1 MQPTGGLRVT
11 HLLDG
16 LLRSVFQMRLHLA
29 FRAATFASLCATAAL
44 SSSARADEPATSSAP
59 ASASSVNPNANF
71 AFSKERWHSDSKI
84 GWDGFLSGLRGFEHF
99 YEPVGQ
105 PIYFESPFNN
115 TGVRF
120 LYLHHEFSDK
130 SQLQGGNVDVAA
142 VQARVALTERLGFI
156 ATKDGYSWLD
166 ANALPKEEGWNAIAA
181 GLKYAVYVDR
191 DIDLVI
197 TPGFRLM
204 LQSGEWKVLQS
215 NPAEIS
221 PFLSIAK
228 GWGKFHMIGDAT
240 FRLPFDDDDGNS
252 IFQWDLHADYDLIGG
267 FAPCIEVHGLH
278 YLSNGN
284 KVPFKV
290 GGLDYAN
297 IGSAD
302 VDGSTVV
309 WMGLGGRWKFNPH
322 LSVGGTYEFALT
334 NKNADIMDKRV
345 TLDLQFVY

>member
-1 MQPTGGLRVT
+1 
-11 HLLDG
+11 
-16 LLRSVFQMRLHLA
+16 MRLHHA
-29 FRAATFASLCATAAL
+29 CRTAAAL
-44 SSSARADEPATSSAP
+44 LLVAGALTSSAAGQEAAKTTDAA
-59 ASASSVNPNANF
+59 ASASGVNPNATF

-166 ANALPKEEGWNAIAA
+166 ANLLPEEEGWNGIAA

-191 DIDLVI
+191 DNDFVI
-197 TPGFRLM
+197 TPGVRLM

-221 PFLSIAK
+221 PFVSMAK
-228 GWGKFHMIGDAT
+228 GWDKFHLVGNAT
-240 FRLPFDDDDGNS
+240 VRVPFDDDDGNT

-278 YLSNGN
+278 YLSDGN
-284 KVPFKV
+284 KLPLKV

-309 WMGLGGRWKFNPH
+309 WMGVGGRWKFNPH
-322 LSVGGTYEFALT
+322 LSIGGTYEFALT

-345 TLDLQFVY
+345 TFDLQFVY

>member
-1 MQPTGGLRVT
+1 
-11 HLLDG
+11 
-16 LLRSVFQMRLHLA
+16 MRLHHA
-29 FRAATFASLCATAAL
+29 YRAVATSLLVAAAL
-44 SSSARADEPATSSAP
+44 TSSAAGQEP
-59 ASASSVNPNANF
+59 AKAADAAATASGVNPNATF

-84 GWDGFLSGLRGFEHF
+84 GWDGFLSGLRGFENF

-166 ANALPKEEGWNAIAA
+166 ANLLPEEEGWNGIAA

-191 DIDLVI
+191 DIDFVI
-197 TPGFRLM
+197 TPGVRLM

-221 PFLSIAK
+221 PFVSMAK
-228 GWGKFHMIGDAT
+228 GWDKFHLVGNAT
-240 FRLPFDDDDGNS
+240 VRVPFDDDDGNT

-284 KVPFKV
+284 KLPLKV

-297 IGSAD
+297 IGSSD

-309 WMGLGGRWKFNPH
+309 WMGVGGRWKFNPH
-322 LSVGGTYEFALT
+322 LSIGGTYEFALT
-334 NKNADIMDKRV
+334 NKNADIMDKRI
-345 TLDLQFVY
+345 TFDLQFVY

>member
-1 MQPTGGLRVT
+1 
-11 HLLDG
+11 
-16 LLRSVFQMRLHLA
+16 MRLHHA
-29 FRAATFASLCATAAL
+29 FLASLASAAAL
-44 SSSARADEPATSSAP
+44 AMSAQAEEPAASSAP
-59 ASASSVNPNANF
+59 ANAAPAASTSTVNPNASF
-71 AFSKERWHSDSKI
+71 AFSKDRWHSDSKI
-84 GWDGFLSGLRGFEHF
+84 GWDGFLSGLRGFENF

-105 PIYFESPFNN
+105 PLYFESPFNN
-115 TGVRF
+115 TGARF

-130 SQLQGGNVDVAA
+130 SQLAGGNVDVAA

-166 ANALPKEEGWNAIAA
+166 AKGLPKEEGWNAIAA
-181 GLKYAVYVDR
+181 GFKYAVYVDR
-191 DIDLVI
+191 DMDLVV
-197 TPGFRLM
+197 TPGFRFM
-204 LQSGEWKVLQS
+204 LPSGEWKVLQS

-221 PFLSIAK
+221 PFLSVAK
-228 GWGKFHMIGDAT
+228 GWGKFHMIGDASI
-240 FRLPFDDDDGNS
+240 RVPFDGDDGNT
-252 IFQWDLHADYDLIGG
+252 ILQWDLHADYDLIGG

-278 YLSNGN
+278 YLSDGK

-302 VDGSTVV
+302 VEGSTVV
-309 WMGLGGRWKFNPH
+309 WLGVGGRWKFNPH

-334 NKNADIMDKRV
+334 NKNADIMDKRI